1 MPVSGARIRSGET
14 TRLRSAGMASSE
26 FYARITALDRPG
38 VLSAITGL
46 LGKHGISIGSVTQRD
61 RADESG
67 EGVPVVITTHEA
79 RYAEMSAAIAEVDAL
94 PVVKKGSF
102 LARIIPAAD

>member
-1 MPVSGARIRSGET
+1 
-14 TRLRSAGMASSE
+14 MATSE
-26 FYARITALDRPG
+26 FYIRVTALDQPG
-38 VLSAITGL
+38 VLSAITGI

-79 RYAEMSAAIAEVDAL
+79 RYAEMSAALAEVDAL

-102 LARIIPAAD
+102 LARIIPPARAG